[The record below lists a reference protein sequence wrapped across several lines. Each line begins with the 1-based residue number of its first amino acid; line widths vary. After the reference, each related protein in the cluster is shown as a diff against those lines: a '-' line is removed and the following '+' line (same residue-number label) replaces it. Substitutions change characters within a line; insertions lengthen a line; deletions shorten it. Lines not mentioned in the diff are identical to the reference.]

1 MVSRGGR
8 TSYCSATETL
18 LALVAGAR
26 VGVVMPSEPTVYPR
40 SSSPL
45 PAEFLIRVRVR
56 VRVTV
61 TVTVRVRALTLT
73 LTLTVTLTLIDAAV
87 PSSCS

>member
-1 MVSRGGR
+1 
-8 TSYCSATETL
+8 
-18 LALVAGAR
+18 

-40 SSSPL
+40 SSL
-45 PAEFLIRVRVR
+45 PVLAESLIRVWVRVR

-61 TVTVRVRALTLT
+61 WVRVTVTVRALTLT
-73 LTLTVTLTLIDAAV
+73 LTLTLTLIDAAV